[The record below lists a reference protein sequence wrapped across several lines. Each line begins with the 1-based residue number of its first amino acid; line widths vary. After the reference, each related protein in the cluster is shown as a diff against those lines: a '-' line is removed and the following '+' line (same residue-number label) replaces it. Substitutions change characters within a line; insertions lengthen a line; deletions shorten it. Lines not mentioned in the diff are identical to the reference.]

1 MKKTLRVL
9 RNKWLLSATTLLALI
24 EIVGAGVKWG

>member
-1 MKKTLRVL
+1 MRKLSRAL
-9 RNKWLLSATTLLALI
+9 RNKWLVSAATMLALI